1 MISEGTLAKL
11 LEVLD
16 DEDRIPDEDGW
27 YTVSGTTYGSSS
39 LSRGGSYFDKANNL
53 TITKEIEAGTLEGV
67 RERASWPGVCS
78 IVFRPEDMGEEGAQR
93 LALLVEGIGLH
104 ASYVGTPCLD
114 EDLAYELEAEDER
127 QAVRAELERL
137 AFDKPELFSLSAFED
152 EEMTTLRD
160 EAVMAV
166 ISACQEQDPCAIVVE
181 TGPSVF
187 VDADRLEK
195 VVRSMDRKD
204 R

>member
-1 MISEGTLAKL
+1 MISEETLAKL

-16 DEDRIPDEDGW
+16 DEDVIPDEDGW

-53 TITKEIEAGTLEGV
+53 TITKEIEAETLEGV
-67 RERASWPGVCS
+67 KERASWPGVYS
-78 IVFRPEDMGEEGAQR
+78 IVFRPEDMSEKSAQR
-93 LALLVEGIGLH
+93 LALLIEGISLH

-114 EDLAYELEAEDER
+114 EDLAFEMEAEDER
-127 QAVRAELERL
+127 EAVKDELETL
-137 AFDKPELFSLSAFED
+137 AFDKPELFSPSDFED
-152 EEMTTLRD
+152 EERTTIRD
-160 EAVMAV
+160 ETVRDV
-166 ISACQEQDPCAIVVE
+166 ISACWDQDSCAIVVE

-195 VVRSMDRKD
+195 VVRDMGRA
-204 R
+204 RG